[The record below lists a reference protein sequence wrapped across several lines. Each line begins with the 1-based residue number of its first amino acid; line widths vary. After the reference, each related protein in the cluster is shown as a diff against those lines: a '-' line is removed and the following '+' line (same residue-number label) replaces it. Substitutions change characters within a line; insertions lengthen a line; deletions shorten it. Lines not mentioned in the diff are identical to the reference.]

1 MTELKREVGFNPRSM
16 LDFGS
21 GPGTAALA
29 VWDVW
34 GKEGGKIVDDDGEEI
49 WEEGE
54 QERPTTVVLC
64 RGRATSR
71 VILPAIVVGG
81 AGCVGERGLLLR
93 ERHAIGKGV

>member
-1 MTELKREVGFNPRSM
+1 MRQAALFAVWLLDQSGSGRWGNIVLTFTRRVMTELRNELPDLNPRSI

-34 GKEGGKIVDDDGEEI
+34 GREGGEMVDEDGNEI

-54 QERPTTVVLC
+54 AFFVSLT
-64 RGRATSR
+64 
-71 VILPAIVVGG
+71 
-81 AGCVGERGLLLR
+81 
-93 ERHAIGKGV
+93 